1 MKKIVLTIA
10 AAAISLGAFA
20 QAHATDESNVT
31 SDQVV
36 ISAHLE
42 FVNMIDLVPENQFAS
57 NTVNTWSEYNN
68 GISLIEATP
77 GTPPLPV
84 PGSNDIEM
92 RISSTVPFTV
102 AIKNSIW
109 SRVGGPGA
117 PGVYTV
123 FQPSDFTAQGLASPE
138 MTGPAS
144 PGGPYN
150 VNGFWQGAFGSGSC
164 GGNSTPA
171 ILSGFDQ
178 TLLKADGCYDRRFD
192 IRVSLRPGYAYNH
205 QGTYTGIVVLT
216 AAHN

>member
-1 MKKIVLTIA
+1 MKKIVLSIA
-10 AAAISLGAFA
+10 AAAISFGAFA

-31 SDQVV
+31 SDQ
-36 ISAHLE
+36 ISISGVLE
-42 FVNMIDLVPENQFAS
+42 LIKMIVLVPEWQFAT
-57 NTVNTWSEYNN
+57 NTANTWAEYNN
-68 GISLIEATP
+68 GLSLIEATP
-77 GTPPLPV
+77 GTPPLPL
-84 PGSNDIEM
+84 PGGNDIEM
-92 RISSTVPFTV
+92 RVSSTVPFTV
-102 AIKNSIW
+102 KIKNSIW
-109 SRVGGPGA
+109 SRIGGPGA
-117 PGVYTV
+117 PGVNPV

-138 MTGPAS
+138 MAGPAS

-164 GGNSTPA
+164 GGNSTAA

-216 AAHN
+216 AALN